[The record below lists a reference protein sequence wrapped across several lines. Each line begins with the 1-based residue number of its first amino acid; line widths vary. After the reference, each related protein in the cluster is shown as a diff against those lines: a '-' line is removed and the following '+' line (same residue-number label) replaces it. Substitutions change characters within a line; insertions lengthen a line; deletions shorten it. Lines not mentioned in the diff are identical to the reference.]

1 MKKSIWFKK
10 VAEDFGWMGN
20 MAPYPIKVDGKV
32 WLTSEAL
39 FQGMRYDDEEI
50 KEIIRKEKSPMGA
63 KMKAKKYKN
72 QMVVVPMSP
81 QDVENM
87 KKCVRLKFDQHPK
100 LKEMLLKTGDRTI
113 YEDIGNRNGERH
125 KFWGMKK
132 VSENEVDGNNMMGR
146 ILMEIR
152 DEYLSKSNLTF

>member
-1 MKKSIWFKK
+1 MKSVWFKK
-10 VAEDFGWMGN
+10 VAEKYGWMGN
-20 MAPYPIKVDGKV
+20 MAPYPIMYNGKV

-39 FQGMRYDDEEI
+39 FQGMRYNDEEI

-63 KMKAKKYKN
+63 KMKAKKYKD

-87 KKCVRLKFDQHPK
+87 RKCVKMKFDQHPQ
-100 LKEMLLKTGDRTI
+100 LKKELMNTKGAYI

-125 KFWGMKK
+125 KFWGAKK
-132 VSENEVDGNNMMGR
+132 ISENEGDGQNIMGR
-146 ILMEIR
+146 ILMELR
-152 DEYLSKSNLTF
+152 DEYLME

>member
-1 MKKSIWFKK
+1 MKSVWFKK
-10 VAEDFGWMGN
+10 VAEKYGWMGN
-20 MAPYPIKVDGKV
+20 MAPYPIMYNGKV

-63 KMKAKKYKN
+63 KMKAKKYKD
-72 QMVVVPMSP
+72 QMVVIPMSP

-87 KKCVRLKFDQHPK
+87 RKCVKMKFDQHPQ
-100 LKEMLLKTGDRTI
+100 LKKELMNTKGAFI

-125 KFWGMKK
+125 KFWGAKK
-132 VSENEVDGNNMMGR
+132 ISENEGDGQNMMGR
-146 ILMEIR
+146 ILMELR
-152 DEYLSKSNLTF
+152 DAYLME